1 MASSFAEW
9 HFAAHMPPR
18 PVAPESTEAVA
29 ERLKV
34 LRLALGLD
42 QAEIARRAGIS
53 ASAWNNAETGD
64 NRIGIS
70 NAIKLRTAFNIGL
83 DYVFCGDLRVLPA
96 ELQREIA
103 RLNAPQSRSKR
114 A

>member
-1 MASSFAEW
+1 MTSRSS
-9 HFAAHMPPR
+9 
-18 PVAPESTEAVA
+18 APESTDMVA
-29 ERLKV
+29 ERLKL
-34 LRLALGLD
+34 LRQALGLE

-53 ASAWNNAETGD
+53 PSAWNNAETGD

-70 NAIKLRTAFNIGL
+70 NAIKLRTAFGIGL
-83 DYVFCGDLRVLPA
+83 DYIFCGDLRVLPA

-103 RLNAPQSRSKR
+103 RLNTPPRASRR